1 MANTS
6 VRTSEKIRPGELYT
20 RKQLASMFSIA
31 DATINTG
38 VFQPKGHSSVW
49 LFVTE
54 KKPANRIQYTD
65 RLAGDVLFWQG
76 QSSGRSDQ
84 LIIDH
89 EDRGLEL
96 LLFYREK
103 ADSPFRYEGIFEY
116 IEHSGAKPTSFKL
129 RRSMK

>member
-1 MANTS
+1 MTNRS
-6 VRTSEKIRPGELYT
+6 VRTSEKITPGELYT
-20 RKQLASMFSIA
+20 RKELATMFSIS

-54 KKPANRIQYTD
+54 KKQANRTQYTD
-65 RLAGDVLFWQG
+65 RLAGDILHWQG

-89 EDRGLEL
+89 NDRGLEL
-96 LLFYREK
+96 LVFYREK
-103 ADSPFRYEGIFEY
+103 SDSPFRYEGIFEY
-116 IEHSGAKPTSFKL
+116 AEHSGAKPTSFKL
-129 RRSMK
+129 RRLMK